1 MPIRLKI
8 SVLNR
13 IDMAY
18 ARIDGMVDIT
28 FAKGKGQLGKV
39 DGVRDFT
46 HAPRIYSNH
55 RHR

>member
-1 MPIRLKI
+1 
-8 SVLNR
+8 
-13 IDMAY
+13 MAY
-18 ARIDGMVDIT
+18 ARPDGTVDIT

-46 HAPRIYSNH
+46 HAPRIYPNH